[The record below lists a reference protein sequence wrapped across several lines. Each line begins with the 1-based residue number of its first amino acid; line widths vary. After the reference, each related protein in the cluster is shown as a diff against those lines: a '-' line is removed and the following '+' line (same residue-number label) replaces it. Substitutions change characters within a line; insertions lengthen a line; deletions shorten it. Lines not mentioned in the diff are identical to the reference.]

1 VHRAILS
8 ILDLALSF
16 SHVYSSHAGMD
27 ANANASDKPV
37 PKSDSARRK
46 RLRKRR
52 ARLNRQN
59 TIGFSDQ
66 MEDITESSS
75 EEDEIIDEEDLKG
88 REEDG
93 VERPSLT
100 TSMSFAEDSFVVKL
114 DRMSEELEGQIRYV
128 KKAVDV
134 LGGGSS
140 DVAATFGIF
149 SFILEE
155 WNL

>member
-1 VHRAILS
+1 MHRSILS

-16 SHVYSSHAGMD
+16 SRVYSSHAGVDAD
-27 ANANASDKPV
+27 ANQSDKPA

-59 TIGFSDQ
+59 RIGFSDQ
-66 MEDITESSS
+66 KEDITESSS
-75 EEDEIIDEEDLKG
+75 SDDGFIDEEALKG
-88 REEDG
+88 GEDDE
-93 VERPSLT
+93 VEKPSLA

-114 DRMSEELEGQIRYV
+114 DRMSEELESQIRYV

-140 DVAATFGIF
+140 DVAATFSIF

-155 WNL
+155 LHL

>member
-1 VHRAILS
+1 
-8 ILDLALSF
+8 
-16 SHVYSSHAGMD
+16 
-27 ANANASDKPV
+27 
-37 PKSDSARRK
+37 
-46 RLRKRR
+46 
-52 ARLNRQN
+52 
-59 TIGFSDQ
+59 

-88 REEDG
+88 REDDG
-93 VERPSLT
+93 VERPSLA
-100 TSMSFAEDSFVVKL
+100 TSVSFAEDSFVVKL

-134 LGGGSS
+134 LAGGSS

-155 WNL
+155 WHL

>member
-1 VHRAILS
+1 VHRSILT

-16 SHVYSSHAGMD
+16 SRVYSSHAGVDSD
-27 ANANASDKPV
+27 ANPSDKPAL
-37 PKSDSARRK
+37 KSDSARRK
-46 RLRKRR
+46 RLRKRH

-66 MEDITESSS
+66 KEDVTESSS
-75 EEDEIIDEEDLKG
+75 SEDEIIDEEDLKG
-88 REEDG
+88 REDDG
-93 VERPSLT
+93 VERPSLA

-134 LGGGSS
+134 LGGGSG

-155 WNL
+155 WHL